1 MVKGGVEMSER
12 RDGLSDSAR
21 RVQQALDRYTL
32 DFQVLEL
39 PDSTRTA
46 RDAAQAI
53 GCEVGQIAKSL
64 VFRFLASEM
73 PLLVIAS
80 GAIRVNVDLVGH
92 RLGGAIVMADADYV
106 RASTG
111 FAIGGVPPLGHT
123 TPIRTKIIDQEIMQY
138 QEIWAAAGTPHAVFR
153 LTPDDLIRITKGE
166 LMQVS

>member
-1 MVKGGVEMSER
+1 MPQRK
-12 RDGLSDSAR
+12 DALSDSAIK
-21 RVQQALDRYTL
+21 VQLALDRFKL

-39 PDSTRTA
+39 PGSTRTA
-46 RDAAQAI
+46 SDAARVI

-64 VFRFLASEM
+64 VFHFLKKEK

-80 GAIRVNVDLVGH
+80 GSNRVNVELVGSN
-92 RLGGAIVMADADYV
+92 LGEAIVMAGADYV

-123 TPIRTKIIDQEIMQY
+123 TPIRTLIDQEIMQY
-138 QEIWAAAGTPHAVFR
+138 KEIWAAAGTPHAVFR
-153 LTPDDLIRITKGE
+153 LTPDELLRITQGE